1 MKLRISSTVIT
12 LGFLFIATGLKA
24 GTGDPLVEKKRTYSK
39 SYPLS
44 ASERVSLSNQFG
56 ELKIIPWDK
65 PEIRVD
71 VTIVTRAST
80 DALAQRIMDKIRIE
94 DGKTG
99 EGVYFRTK
107 MNDMKGDWGNKKGE
121 YKEQG
126 MQIDYAVYM
135 PSSATLKAANS
146 FGPMVIPDYRGA
158 VELESK
164 FGRLATGKLQNPKS
178 ILVEF
183 GSANIGGANGGT
195 ITVKFS
201 KAEIGPLS
209 GNVTLRVE
217 FSDAIKVGM
226 NNNVSALDLKAS
238 YSQVYLDV
246 PENLSASFAVHT
258 SFGEFNN
265 KTSFPIRDTREDDD
279 RHGPKFD
286 KDYSGNAGAGASK
299 VKVRAEF
306 GEVTLGHNL
315 RVDMSENKKSKGK
328 ATVNL

>member
-1 MKLRISSTVIT
+1 MKLRVFHTVIT
-12 LGFLFIATGLKA
+12 FAFLFIATGLKA
-24 GTGDPLVEKKRTYSK
+24 GTGDPLAEKKRTYSK

-44 ASERVSLSNQFG
+44 ASDRVSLSNQFG

-71 VTIVTRAST
+71 VTIITRAST
-80 DALAQRIMDKIRIE
+80 EELAQRIMDKIRIE

-99 EGVYFRTK
+99 DGVYFRTK

-135 PSSATLKAANS
+135 PASATLKASNS
-146 FGPMVIPDYRGA
+146 FGPMVVPDYRGT

-164 FGRLATGKLQNPKS
+164 FGKLTTGMLQNPKS

-209 GNVTLRVE
+209 GNVNLRVE

-226 NNNVSALDLKAS
+226 NNNVSALDVKAS

-246 PENLSASFAVHT
+246 PANLSASFAVHT

-265 KTSFPIRDTREDDD
+265 RTSFPIREEREDDN

-286 KDYSGNAGAGASK
+286 KDYSGNAGGGANK

-315 RVDMSENKKSKGK
+315 QVDMSEKKKNKGK
-328 ATVNL
+328 STVNL